1 MQHPEQI
8 IAEAIQTGFV
18 KYPLEDDETVWND
31 EWIQPTESK
40 RPRCTHLVIVTVQ
53 NNRRHPK
60 VSLKSV
66 HAWC

>member
-31 EWIQPTESK
+31 EWIQPTES
-40 RPRCTHLVIVTVQ
+40 THLAKAIILELAANGFEIVKRS
-53 NNRRHPK
+53 N
-60 VSLKSV
+60 
-66 HAWC
+66 